1 MARRESSK
9 KNLLLLQDNLSDSTL
24 GLYYRTP
31 TTKERQAYINNRSK
45 RLGKKFVD
53 NSAANRVD
61 SGKRI
66 LTGLREGDFERAVGD
81 DQYQPI
87 ATEPGH
93 KDFYEDWPNWMEEHC
108 SDVLTMLAIRV
119 FELSVTPGSEEE
131 TEVEGEDVEDLE
143 KK

>member
-31 TTKERQAYINNRSK
+31 TTKERQAYINKRSI
-45 RLGKKFVD
+45 RQGKKYID
-53 NSAANRVD
+53 NSAANRVEF
-61 SGKRI
+61 GKRI
-66 LTGLREGDFERAVGD
+66 LTGLREGDFERSVGE

-87 ATEPGH
+87 STVSGH
-93 KDFYEDWPNWMEEHC
+93 KDYYEDWPNWMEENC

-119 FELSVTPGSEEE
+119 FEMSVTPGSA
-131 TEVEGEDVEDLE
+131 VDDDDLEDEDDLE
-143 KK
+143 KN